1 MSKFYGNV
9 DLNKNEIQNVVIQS
23 LSSAPSNPKE
33 GQFYYNNIDKN
44 IYRYDGTNWLT
55 YSSLPYG
62 SCSTGS
68 STAQKSVT
76 VANFPTS
83 LYSGVTVSVL
93 FQYENTAS
101 NPTLKINN
109 LSAIAMYIR
118 RGSNPIRVQTN
129 TWKAG
134 ELVTFVYD
142 GTYWVIEGNGAISNS
157 NLVTSVSSS
166 STDSQVP
173 SAKLFYDTVGD
184 IETVLQTLL
193 EGTS

>member
-1 MSKFYGNV
+1 
-9 DLNKNEIQNVVIQS
+9 
-23 LSSAPSNPKE
+23 
-33 GQFYYNNIDKN
+33 
-44 IYRYDGTNWLT
+44 
-55 YSSLPYG
+55 
-62 SCSTGS
+62 
-68 STAQKSVT
+68 
-76 VANFPTS
+76 
-83 LYSGVTVSVL
+83 
-93 FQYENTAS
+93 
-101 NPTLKINN
+101 
-109 LSAIAMYIR
+109 MYIR

-142 GTYWVIEGNGAISNS
+142 GSYWVVEGNGAIPNS

-184 IETVLQTLL
+184 IETALQTLL